1 MPRTFPGLI
10 ASAAFLV
17 FTHLSLLAPAEPNAA
32 ADPTEP
38 RADGDVLGE
47 FIVTGTVQEHVPKIA
62 ILPSLSPALED
73 VIVRSVVRRDLE
85 LSGIFNVIPDEK
97 APPGNYD
104 FDDPVDVAAWQN
116 LGAEAIVKVAARST
130 KDDRIEVMG
139 LAYFPSVGRKPVYE
153 TKIVVDKENARKTG
167 HQITDDL
174 LGALTGRPGGFSSR
188 FSFSGKWVRN
198 RRIFTADADGYGLA
212 PQTPQDE
219 TAIGP
224 TFGPDGKLYYS
235 SSKNYAPFEVQ
246 IMDAQG
252 KVKDL
257 DLPFSGN
264 IYSTAFDKKNERLA
278 VAVSENGKSHIYVG
292 AADGSGMK
300 KVSTTEL
307 ATHPAF
313 SSEGQLAWV
322 GGDEGPGS
330 TRIYVDGK
338 AVSPAGFTAAAP
350 TFCDTE
356 DGVFLVYSVN
366 VGAGRHDLVMSRPN
380 GRGVTRLTQ
389 NQGSNTYPA
398 CSPDGRL
405 LAFFSTRGS
414 EEGLYVLSLKRWT
427 TKKVLGQVGEGLR
440 WEPLPREF
448 LTKPVVA
455 EKAPMAE
462 SKGPAC
468 GLAPAP
474 KDAKES
480 ASKSS
485 GKKQKKPK
493 KAKKSQD

>member
-1 MPRTFPGLI
+1 MSRPLPRLAI
-10 ASAAFLV
+10 AMALAFCAQ
-17 FTHLSLLAPAEPNAA
+17 LSTTAYADPAA
-32 ADPTEP
+32 ATDPTEP
-38 RADGDVLGE
+38 KDSGDVLGE

-85 LSGIFNVIPDEK
+85 LSGMFDVIADEK
-97 APPGNYD
+97 APTGNYD
-104 FDDPVDVAAWQN
+104 FEDSVDVMAWQA

-130 KDDRIEVMG
+130 KDDRIEVLG
-139 LAYFPSVGRKPVYE
+139 LAYFPSVGKKPVYE

-198 RRIFTADADGYGLA
+198 RRIFTADADGYGLS
-212 PQTPQDE
+212 PKTSQDV

-224 TFGPDGKLYYS
+224 TFGPDGQLYYS
-235 SSKNYAPFEVQ
+235 SSKNYAPFSVQ
-246 IMDAQG
+246 IMSQDG
-252 KVKDL
+252 KEHALK
-257 DLPFSGN
+257 LPFLGN
-264 IYSTAFDKKNERLA
+264 IYSTAFDKTQDRLA
-278 VAVSENGKSHIYVG
+278 VAVSQDAKSLIYVG
-292 AADGSGMK
+292 SPNGSNMK
-300 KVSTTEL
+300 KVSTTQL

-313 SSEGQLAWV
+313 SSEGHLAWV
-322 GGDEGPGS
+322 GGDESQGS

-338 AVSPAGFTAAAP
+338 AVSPNGFTAASP

-366 VGAGRHDLVMSRPN
+366 VGGGKHDLVMSRPD
-380 GRGVTRLTQ
+380 GRGMSRLTQ

-405 LAFFSTRGS
+405 LAFFSTRKK
-414 EEGLYVLSLKRWT
+414 EEGLYILSLKRWT
-427 TKKVLGQVGEGLR
+427 TKKVIGQVGEGLR

-448 LTKPVVA
+448 LTRKVGEA
-455 EKAPMAE
+455 TASAAPLAVE
-462 SKGPAC
+462 KGPAC

-474 KDAKES
+474 KAKM
-480 ASKSS
+480 SS
-485 GKKQKKPK
+485 
-493 KAKKSQD
+493 KKSVSH

>member
-1 MPRTFPGLI
+1 MSRHLQRLAI
-10 ASAAFLV
+10 SATLAFCSQ
-17 FTHLSLLAPAEPNAA
+17 LSATAYAQSA
-32 ADPTEP
+32 TTADPSEP
-38 RADGDVLGE
+38 KASGDVLGE

-85 LSGIFNVIPDEK
+85 LSGIFDVIPDEK

-104 FDDPVDVAAWQN
+104 FEDPVDVGAWQS
-116 LGAEAIVKVAARST
+116 LGAEAIVKVAART
-130 KDDRIEVMG
+130 TPDGRIEVLG
-139 LAYFPSVGRKPVYE
+139 LAYFPSVGKKPVYE
-153 TKIVVDKENARKTG
+153 TKIVVDKANARKTG

-212 PQTPQDE
+212 PKTPQDV

-224 TFGPDGKLYYS
+224 TFGPDGHLYYS
-235 SSKNYAPFEVQ
+235 SSKNFAPFTVEVLMQ
-246 IMDAQG
+246 DG
-252 KVKDL
+252 KEHSLK
-257 DLPFSGN
+257 LPFSGN
-264 IYSTAFDKKNERLA
+264 IYSTAFDKKQERLA
-278 VAVSENGKSHIYVG
+278 IAVSMDGKSLIYVG
-292 AADGSGMK
+292 APDGSNLK

-313 SSEGQLAWV
+313 SSEGHLAWV
-322 GGDEGPGS
+322 GGNESQGS

-338 AVSPAGFTAAAP
+338 AVSPAGFTAASP

-366 VGAGRHDLVMSRPN
+366 VGGGKHDLVMSRPD
-380 GRGVTRLTQ
+380 GRGMSRLTQ

-405 LAFFSTRGS
+405 LAFFSTRKK

-440 WEPLPREF
+440 WEALPREF
-448 LTKPVVA
+448 LTKQA
-455 EKAPMAE
+455 GEASASSAPLAVD
-462 SKGPAC
+462 KGPAC

-474 KDAKES
+474 QK
-480 ASKSS
+480 
-485 GKKQKKPK
+485 KKQS
-493 KAKKSQD
+493 KKSVSD